1 MLLKEKGRSAFYRGI
16 ARLVFSRDG
25 PGWLRYQ
32 TPAGIA
38 KVTATIVRM
47 KNRTL
52 KPMVI

>member
-25 PGWLRYQ
+25 SGRWSYQ
-32 TPAGIA
+32 TPDGIA
-38 KVTATIVRM
+38 KDTATTVRM